1 MKNRIRAYRN
11 SEFLKNSLITV
22 SGTVAAQFIVL
33 LAQPVLRRIYPAEDF
48 GLMSVFLSLV
58 GIPVVVAG
66 LRYELAVMLPRSQK
80 EADNLTAATFFIH
93 VVFSLAVGAGVW
105 TFADQL
111 LLQLNVGEDFR
122 AWLPAVGPAI
132 FFYANFT
139 LMNQW
144 LVRRKHFGAVNW
156 LKLTRRSTEAASQI
170 LLQGFSRFPGLLWGE
185 LVGRLLFN
193 FLGIFF
199 LIRKGFS
206 FRFLRVKSA
215 VRLLKE
221 YSRFPKYSFLPT
233 LLNSAGLLLPPILF
247 NRLFGTEQTGYFDL
261 TLQVLA
267 VPVMFVVN
275 SLGTVINQQLAEAY
289 RNREPVKSKVYR
301 IMKNLLVPAVSFVLF
316 FWFFSPYLFGVI
328 FGEAYVVSGHFAKVL
343 AVAFGFRI
351 LVFPFTVVFAALDQI
366 REGSIVQFI
375 HFFGICSILFLKTN
389 DSMHWLIAYAALE
402 FMVSGIYLFLI
413 LRGIGRYE
421 HSIKMRK
428 LHR

>member
-33 LAQPVLRRIYPAEDF
+33 LAQPILRRMYSAEDF

-93 VVFSLAVGAGVW
+93 LFFSLAVGVGVW
-105 TFADQL
+105 LFADVL
-111 LLQLNVGEDFR
+111 LMQLNVGERFR
-122 AWLPAVGPAI
+122 SWLPAVGPAI

-156 LKLTRRSTEAASQI
+156 LKLTRRSSETVAQI
-170 LLQGFSRFPGLLWGE
+170 VFRGFTQFPGLLWGE
-185 LVGRLLFN
+185 LAGRLLFN
-193 FLGIFF
+193 GLGIYF
-199 LIRKGFS
+199 LIRNGFS
-206 FRFLRVKSA
+206 FRFLRMKSA
-215 VRLLKE
+215 LRLLKE

-289 RNREPVKSKVYR
+289 RNRESVKNKVYR
-301 IMKNLLVPAVSFVLF
+301 IMKNLLAPALLFVIF
-316 FWFFSPYLFGVI
+316 FMLFSPYLFGVL
-328 FGEAYVVSGHFAKVL
+328 FGAAYSVSGDFARVL
-343 AVAFGFRI
+343 AIAFGFRI
-351 LVFPFTVVFAALDQI
+351 LVFPFTVVFAALDRI
-366 REGSIVQFI
+366 REGSLIQFI
-375 HFFGICSILFLKTN
+375 HFIGIFLFMFFET
-389 DSMHWLIAYAALE
+389 DEAFHWLIGYSLLE
-402 FMVSGIYLFLI
+402 LTVTGIYLFLI
-413 LRGIGRYE
+413 LRGIHRYE
-421 HSIKMRK
+421 YSLKIP
-428 LHR
+428 